1 MRDRVEALMIAK
13 MKARGFR
20 CSFCGRSK
28 GEVANIM
35 AGTPQQ
41 TPGVPKQMIG
51 KSAFIC
57 NECVRHYY
65 QLVTG
70 RDVSSTPVVVPK

>member
-1 MRDRVEALMIAK
+1 MIAK

-20 CSFCGRSK
+20 CSFCGKSK
-28 GEVANIM
+28 GEVSAIM
-35 AGTPQQ
+35 AGAPQA
-41 TPGVPKQMIG
+41 TAGVPPQMIG

-65 QLVTG
+65 QLMTSPEISNYPAVA
-70 RDVSSTPVVVPK
+70 PE

>member
-1 MRDRVEALMIAK
+1 MIAK
-13 MKARGFR
+13 MKARGFS

-35 AGTPQQ
+35 AGTPQRAA
-41 TPGVPKQMIG
+41 GVPKQMIG

-57 NECVRHYY
+57 NECVERYRSM
-65 QLVTG
+65 VASRTV
-70 RDVSSTPVVVPK
+70 DNNSVISK